1 MPSVPPN
8 ISTLST
14 PATLVQ
20 AQGATNYETIQTSI
34 SGGYAFLVIGIYQF
48 SSNLSQLNENITL
61 KRYDANG
68 VKNLMVLTP
77 TIDPY
82 QSSSALNLPTMKY
95 DYVLDGRNGFYPT
108 IKANT
113 TVSFRIRVE
122 TTSAMDFMPD
132 SDNNYQTLDFFEN
145 FDFE

>member
-8 ISTLST
+8 VSTLSA
-14 PATLVQ
+14 PATQVTSM
-20 AQGATNYETIQTSI
+20 GATNYETIQTSI
-34 SGGYAFLVIGIYQF
+34 SGGYAFLVLGIYQYAT
-48 SSNLSQLNENITL
+48 NIAQLNEPITL
-61 KRYDANG
+61 KKYDANG

-95 DYVLDGRNGFYPT
+95 GYALDGQNGFYPT

-132 SDNNYQTLDFFEN
+132 MEQNYQTLEYFEN

>member
-8 ISTLST
+8 VSTLST
-14 PATLVQ
+14 PATQVQ
-20 AQGATNYETIQTSI
+20 SLGATSYETIQTSI
-34 SGGYAFLVIGIYQF
+34 SGGYAFLVLGIYQF
-48 SSNLSQLNENITL
+48 SPNLSQLNETITL

-82 QSSSALNLPTMKY
+82 QNTSALNLPTMKY
-95 DYVLDGRNGFYPT
+95 DYVLDGQNGFYPT

-113 TVSFRIRVE
+113 SVQFRIRVE
-122 TTSAMDFMPD
+122 TTSAYDLVPD
-132 SDNNYQTLDFFEN
+132 TNNNYQTLDFFDT
-145 FDFE
+145 FDFS